1 MNNQEA
7 IETLM
12 ANYPDPCY
20 SMLREA
26 VDKAVEALKKADEWI
41 PCSKRMPEENEWI
54 GTKKFGTT
62 ISDKVLVTF
71 ESKGKSFVKPVHFQN
86 GELRGLDRQIMDT
99 CYDGWKAVAWMP
111 LPAPWEGVDDEDC
124 Y

>member
-12 ANYPDPCY
+12 ANYPDPYY

-41 PCSKRMPEENEWI
+41 PCSKEMPKEEKWI

-62 ISDKVLVTF
+62 ISDKVFVTF
-71 ESKGKSFVKPVHFQN
+71 ESQGKRFVKPVHFQN
-86 GELRGLDRQIMDT
+86 GELGGLDKQTMDAF
-99 CYDGWKAVAWMP
+99 YGDWKAVAWMP
-111 LPAPWEGVDDEDC
+111 LPKPWEGVDDE
-124 Y
+124 